1 VIVRVR
7 RLQQLYRAGVEACN
21 SSQDLQQLALK
32 DPYHRGFLSMAPVH
46 VRLVLTAA
54 LAVPAAALQPNVA
67 LAATSYRAPVSRS
80 SQCAWLS
87 STAAAAQPTHGSHKR
102 RRSRHS
108 VMSMQQQSE
117 ADGAAQT
124 SLLLYNTASRS
135 KQQFKPQQR
144 KRVTFYSCGPTVYDS
159 AHIGNFRA
167 FLTYDV
173 LKRWLTYRGFEVR
186 ACATRS

>member
-1 VIVRVR
+1 
-7 RLQQLYRAGVEACN
+7 
-21 SSQDLQQLALK
+21 
-32 DPYHRGFLSMAPVH
+32 MAPVH
-46 VRLVLTAA
+46 VRLVLIAV
-54 LAVPAAALQPNVA
+54 LAVPTAALQPPA
-67 LAATSYRAPVSRS
+67 GLPATNYRAALSRS
-80 SQCAWLS
+80 SQCSWVVTPALS
-87 STAAAAQPTHGSHKR
+87 SHKR
-102 RRSRHS
+102 RRCRRSA
-108 VMSMQQQSE
+108 VCMQQSE
-117 ADGAAQT
+117 ADSTAQT